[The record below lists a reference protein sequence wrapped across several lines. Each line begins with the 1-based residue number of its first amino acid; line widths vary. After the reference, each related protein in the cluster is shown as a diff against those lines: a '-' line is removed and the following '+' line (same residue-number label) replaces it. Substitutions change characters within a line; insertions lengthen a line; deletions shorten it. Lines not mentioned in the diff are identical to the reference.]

1 MGYHVIYG
9 TESGE
14 LKTDYAETEE
24 ELLEFPLTK
33 ECIIYNGL
41 HEWKPR
47 RLGDSR
53 DLEILTEDWF
63 KAGRKAEK
71 LFYTQ
76 ANEKYILEKLSQD
89 LLSFESYRSADGH
102 WLKRGDFLLR
112 DVYNLE
118 IEVKCLTIENE
129 CFLLKCTH
137 HFNHKNMQDKSNIP
151 VVFAIYEREND
162 NVASPELRMISNY
175 RIEELRQ
182 EKKLKYQT
190 IDGKKFYR
198 IPVSETKP
206 GFELI
211 EHFREVISVR
221 IE

>member
-9 TESGE
+9 TESGG
-14 LKTDYAETEE
+14 LKTDYVETEE
-24 ELLEFPLTK
+24 ELLELPLTK
-33 ECIIYNGL
+33 ECIVYNGL
-41 HEWKPR
+41 HEWKPK
-47 RLGDSR
+47 RLGDNR

-71 LFYTQ
+71 LFYEQ

-89 LLSFESYRSADGH
+89 VLSFESYRSTDGN

-112 DVYNLE
+112 DIYNLE

-129 CFLLKCTH
+129 YFLLKCSH

-151 VVFAIYEREND
+151 VVFAIYERKK
-162 NVASPELRMISNY
+162 ASIASSKLRMISSHK
-175 RIEELRQ
+175 IEELRQ
-182 EKKLKYQT
+182 ENKLKYKT
-190 IDGKKFYR
+190 IDGKKLFK
-198 IPVSETKP
+198 IPLSETKP

-211 EHFREVISVR
+211 EHFRKVISVK